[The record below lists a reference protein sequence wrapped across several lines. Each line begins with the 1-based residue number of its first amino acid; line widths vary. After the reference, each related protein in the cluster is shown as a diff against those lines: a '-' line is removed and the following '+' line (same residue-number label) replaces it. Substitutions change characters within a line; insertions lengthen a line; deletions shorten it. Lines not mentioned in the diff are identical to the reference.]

1 MWELYYKP
9 NGYISLSS
17 VSYLLLHVYN
27 YSFVNVVNPLVY
39 AAEEI
44 LGNYSTE
51 SVCFF
56 TVLTKCI
63 AFGDR

>member
-27 YSFVNVVNPLVY
+27 YSFVNVVNPL
-39 AAEEI
+39 EEI
-44 LGNYSTE
+44 LGNYSSE
-51 SVCFF
+51 SVYFF
-56 TVLTKCI
+56 TVLTKMHC
-63 AFGDR
+63 FCG